1 MLVLIGVGLVAGV
14 ITAVSPCIL
23 PVLPIVLTAG
33 AGASGWRRPLM
44 IIGGLVASFTVFTL
58 AAASILSALGL
69 PQDLLRNIA
78 IVLLFV
84 LAGSL
89 LSKRF
94 AFAIE
99 RPFAFM
105 TRRRHGHPAGGF
117 VLGLSLGLVFVPCAG
132 PVLATITVLAAK
144 SQVSIETVV
153 LTLAYGVGFG
163 VPMLLIAV
171 GGQRVA
177 QRLRAGGPTFRRISG
192 VVLALSAVGILFNL
206 PQTLQTRLGGYSSV
220 LQSHVEDTKLARKH
234 LAKLRG
240 GGTAFAAA
248 APSVSGS
255 SLPVLGAAPEF
266 SGIEA
271 WLNTPGEQPLTLR
284 QLRGKVVLVD
294 FWTYSCINCIRTLPH
309 LRAWYA
315 AYHRAGLEIVGVHTP
330 EFAFEHVRGN
340 VSKATKDL
348 HVTWPVALDNR
359 YKTWDAYSNQYWP
372 AEYLVDRLG
381 RVREAHFG
389 EGEYGATEQAIRSL
403 LAANPTSA
411 PRARRVADST
421 PTAIV
426 TPETYLGYARID
438 SSRYRG
444 TPLRPRKSAIYQAAT
459 RLGRDEL
466 SYAGRWTIGDQRAIA
481 GRDARLRL
489 HFHAHNVYLVLG
501 GSGRVHVFV
510 AGRKTRTVNVDGDR
524 LYTLVSSSSLRDS
537 VLELRLEP
545 GVNAYAF
552 TFG

>member
-1 MLVLIGVGLVAGV
+1 MLIGIGLIGGL

-23 PVLPIVLTAG
+23 PVLPIVLAGG
-33 AGASGWRRPLM
+33 AGEGGLRRPFM
-44 IIGGLVASFTVFTL
+44 IIGGLIASFTVFTL
-58 AAASILSALGL
+58 AAASIVSALGL
-69 PQDLLRNIA
+69 PQDFLRNVAIA
-78 IVLLFV
+78 MLFV

-94 AFAIE
+94 AFALE
-99 RPFAFM
+99 RPFSFM
-105 TRRRHGHPAGGF
+105 TRRRQGHPASGF
-117 VLGLSLGLVFVPCAG
+117 LLGLSLGLVFVPCAG

-144 SQVSIETVV
+144 SQVSLDTVV
-153 LTLAYGVGFG
+153 LTLAYSVGAG

-171 GGQRVA
+171 GGQRA
-177 QRLRAGGPTFRRISG
+177 TQRLRAAGPTFRRASG
-192 VVLALSAVGILFNL
+192 VVLALSALAIAFNL
-206 PQTLQTRLGGYSSV
+206 EQTLQTHLGGYSSV
-220 LQSHVEDTKLARKH
+220 LQKHLEDTKLARRH

-240 GGTAFAAA
+240 GGNAFAATTSA
-248 APSVSGS
+248 SGS
-255 SLPVLGAAPEF
+255 TLPILGKAPEF
-266 SGIEA
+266 TGIES
-271 WLNTPGEQPLTLR
+271 WLNTPGDRPLTLR

-315 AYHRAGLEIVGVHTP
+315 AYRRDGFEIVGVHTP

-340 VSKATKDL
+340 VRKATHDL
-348 HVTWPVALDNR
+348 RVTWPVALDNG

-381 RVREAHFG
+381 RVRRTHFG
-389 EGEYGATEQAIRSL
+389 EGEYGDTENSIRKL
-403 LAANPTSA
+403 LAANG
-411 PRARRVADST
+411 RAVPGAKRVLDAT

-426 TPETYLGYARID
+426 TPETYLGYVRID

-444 TPLRPRKSAIYQAAT
+444 AAIRPRKPASYRFPRALA
-459 RLGRDEL
+459 RDEL
-466 SYAGRWTIGDQRAIA
+466 AYAGRWTIGDQRAIA
-481 GRDARLRL
+481 GAGARLRL

-501 GSGRVHVFV
+501 GRGRVAALVD
-510 AGRKTRTVNVDGDR
+510 GRPARTVHVTGNR
-524 LYTLVSSSSLRDS
+524 LYTLVSSSAQRDGL
-537 VLELRLEP
+537 LELRVDA